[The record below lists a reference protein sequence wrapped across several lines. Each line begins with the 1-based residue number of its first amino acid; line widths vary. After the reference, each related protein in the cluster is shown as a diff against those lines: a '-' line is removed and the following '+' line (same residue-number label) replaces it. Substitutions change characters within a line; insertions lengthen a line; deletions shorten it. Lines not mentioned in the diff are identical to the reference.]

1 MFSYFISYSFFI
13 YDTYTSTSQLSK
25 YERAT
30 NILVKLDQIKHYTKT
45 SQEVMNNIYEGLN
58 DIVVAKPFVISV
70 STRI

>member
-1 MFSYFISYSFFI
+1 MINI
-13 YDTYTSTSQLSK
+13 LQ
-25 YERAT
+25 RANYQNMSEQT

-70 STRI
+70 FTRI